1 MTSSFLNN
9 RQTGLNYTSRVSLF
23 KQLIQPRLFSLFFWC
38 SFIHHLAGSQSSTF
52 ALNCV
57 RWIFFLWR
65 WLLFFLLIKFWE
77 KKWRIA
83 HIKPFT
89 SQHQY
94 TYSSYCSLYISKDA
108 SEENLFN
115 NQKLLYL
122 VIIYFTLLTLAF
134 DLGLILLG
142 EISC

>member
-1 MTSSFLNN
+1 MDF
-9 RQTGLNYTSRVSLF
+9 
-23 KQLIQPRLFSLFFWC
+23 FSLTMA
-38 SFIHHLAGSQSSTF
+38 FI
-52 ALNCV
+52 
-57 RWIFFLWR
+57 
-65 WLLFFLLIKFWE
+65 FLLSTFWE

-122 VIIYFTLLTLAF
+122 VIIYVTLLTLVF